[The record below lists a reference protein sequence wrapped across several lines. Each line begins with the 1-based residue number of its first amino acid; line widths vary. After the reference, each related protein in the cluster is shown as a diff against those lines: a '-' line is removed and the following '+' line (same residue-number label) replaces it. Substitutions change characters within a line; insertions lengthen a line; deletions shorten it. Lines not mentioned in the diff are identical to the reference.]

1 MPPHDMKYIGF
12 KHQRENKQNSD
23 KYMYSS
29 IFINKYI
36 AKACMEL
43 SVILIIEH
51 CIKVIKKKFSE
62 ICYWC

>member
-1 MPPHDMKYIGF
+1 MIVD
-12 KHQRENKQNSD
+12 
-23 KYMYSS
+23 SS

-51 CIKVIKKKFSE
+51 CIKVIKKIYSVK
-62 ICYWC
+62 YVTGVN

>member
-1 MPPHDMKYIGF
+1 MYICVF
-12 KHQRENKQNSD
+12 LQKDTHTVN
-23 KYMYSS
+23 MIVYSS

-51 CIKVIKKKFSE
+51 CIKVIKKK
-62 ICYWC
+62 IQWNMLLVLIK